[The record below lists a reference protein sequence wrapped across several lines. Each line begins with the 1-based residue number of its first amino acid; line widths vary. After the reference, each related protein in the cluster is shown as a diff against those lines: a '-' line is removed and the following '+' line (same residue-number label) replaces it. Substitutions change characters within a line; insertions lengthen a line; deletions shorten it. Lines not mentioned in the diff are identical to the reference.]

1 MHHHDDIPTPFLS
14 SPLPSFIVGIMRT
27 SSLRLTVASAAE
39 GRLTVRG
46 GCKMATQD
54 EEAKGLDRVTDY
66 HEESE
71 LSISSST
78 VDDVRLNAL

>member
-1 MHHHDDIPTPFLS
+1 
-14 SPLPSFIVGIMRT
+14 
-27 SSLRLTVASAAE
+27 
-39 GRLTVRG
+39 
-46 GCKMATQD
+46 MATQD

>member
-1 MHHHDDIPTPFLS
+1 M
-14 SPLPSFIVGIMRT
+14 MRT

-39 GRLTVRG
+39 RRKRRLTVRG

-78 VDDVRLNAL
+78 VDDVRLNDL